1 MWLESNGVAADDDED
16 DEFAVA
22 DLANK
27 NKVFETY
34 WSADG
39 SSGDDA
45 DQRMVTEETRL
56 NHESIR
62 PPLGLLR
69 IQLPHM
75 HALH

>member
-1 MWLESNGVAADDDED
+1 MELLLTMMRMMSVLLRILPTE
-16 DEFAVA
+16 
-22 DLANK
+22 K
-27 NKVFETY
+27 RVFETY

>member
-1 MWLESNGVAADDDED
+1 MELLLMMMRMMS
-16 DEFAVA
+16 
-22 DLANK
+22 LLLQILPTK
-27 NKVFETY
+27 IKVFETY

-56 NHESIR
+56 NHESFR